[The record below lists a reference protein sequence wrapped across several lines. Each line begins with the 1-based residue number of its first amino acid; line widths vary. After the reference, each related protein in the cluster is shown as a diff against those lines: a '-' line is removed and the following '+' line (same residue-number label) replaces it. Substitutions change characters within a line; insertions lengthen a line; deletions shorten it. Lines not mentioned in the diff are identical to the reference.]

1 LLTKL
6 AEIVKT
12 IKRKMQLQKK
22 NNRERERKP
31 FEGMK
36 RENNI
41 GDTLKNEKTG
51 IRYCE
56 TTKLCYWL
64 TDLIYEN

>member
-1 LLTKL
+1 
-6 AEIVKT
+6 
-12 IKRKMQLQKK
+12 MQLQKK
-22 NNRERERKP
+22 NNRERAGKP
-31 FEGMK
+31 FEGME

-41 GDTLKNEKTG
+41 GDTFKLNNEKTG

-56 TTKLCYWL
+56 KTKLCYWL

>member
-1 LLTKL
+1 
-6 AEIVKT
+6 
-12 IKRKMQLQKK
+12 MQLQKK

-31 FEGMK
+31 FEGTE

-56 TTKLCYWL
+56 KTKLCYWL